1 MNNYLLSVY
10 DKTEYNAG
18 PKAKRDISKI
28 LSEKL
33 NFKNIEFYFSL
44 NNTISSKINKIK
56 YLNWDIPRKLKN
68 KKIDNIFIQYPIYST
83 VVTEKILSLLDSHVK
98 VYYIIHD
105 LESLRLFKND
115 ANYLVEEINRLNK
128 ADGLVSH
135 NSTMT
140 KWLRENGVK
149 TKISNLEIFDYL
161 TENVAPESNSYEK
174 TLCYAGN
181 LQKSDFLIN
190 KFYPIDVYGPN
201 PKKKYPNTVSYKG
214 VFTPEELP
222 KHLKENFGLIWDGN
236 RIDECNGVYGEYMKY
251 NNPHKVSLYLSSGL
265 PVIIWEKA
273 ALAEFVSKHQAGIVV
288 ESLAQLQDRLGSLTE
303 EEYLNLRHNAQL
315 VSEKLKK
322 GHYVVEAVSNLINN
336 K

>member
-115 ANYLVEEINRLNK
+115 ANYLVEEVNRLNE

-149 TKISNLEIFDYL
+149 TKISNLKIFDYL
-161 TENVAPESNSYEK
+161 TENVAPKSNSYEK

-273 ALAEFVSKHQAGIVV
+273 ALAEFVSKHQVGIVV
-288 ESLAQLQDRLGSLTE
+288 ESLAQLQNKLGSLTE
-303 EEYLNLRHNAQL
+303 EEYLNLRHNAQS

-322 GHYVVEAVSNLINN
+322 GHYILKAVSNLINN

>member
-115 ANYLVEEINRLNK
+115 ANYLVEEINRLNE

-161 TENVAPESNSYEK
+161 TENVAPKSSSYEK

-273 ALAEFVSKHQAGIVV
+273 ALAGFVSKHQAGIVV

>member
-181 LQKSDFLIN
+181 LQKSDFLVN

-214 VFTPEELP
+214 VFAPEELS

-273 ALAEFVSKHQAGIVV
+273 ALAGFVSKHQAGIVV
-288 ESLAQLQDRLGSLTE
+288 ESLAQLQDKLGSLTE

>member
-181 LQKSDFLIN
+181 LQKSDFLVN
-190 KFYPIDVYGPN
+190 EFYPIDVYGPN
-201 PKKKYPNTVSYKG
+201 PKKEYPNTVSYKG
-214 VFTPEELP
+214 VFAPEELP
-222 KHLKENFGLIWDGN
+222 KHLKESFGLIWDGN

-273 ALAEFVSKHQAGIVV
+273 ALAGFVSKHQAGIVV
-288 ESLAQLQDRLGSLTE
+288 ESLAQLQDKLGSLTE
-303 EEYLNLRHNAQL
+303 EEYLNLRYNAQL

>member
-161 TENVAPESNSYEK
+161 TENVAPKSNSYEK

-190 KFYPIDVYGPN
+190 RFYPIDVYGPN

-273 ALAEFVSKHQAGIVV
+273 ALAGFVSKHQAGIVV

>member
-135 NSTMT
+135 NSAMT

-161 TENVAPESNSYEK
+161 TENVAPKSNSYEK

-190 KFYPIDVYGPN
+190 RFYPIDVYGPN

-273 ALAEFVSKHQAGIVV
+273 ALAGFVSKHQAGIVV

-322 GHYVVEAVSNLINN
+322 GHYVVEAVSNLMNN

>member
-18 PKAKRDISKI
+18 PKAKRDISRI

-56 YLNWDIPRKLKN
+56 YLNWDIPKKLKN

-128 ADGLVSH
+128 ADGLISH

-181 LQKSDFLIN
+181 LQKSDFLVN
-190 KFYPIDVYGPN
+190 EFYPIDVYGPN
-201 PKKKYPNTVSYKG
+201 PKKEYPNTVSYKG
-214 VFTPEELP
+214 VFAPEELP
-222 KHLKENFGLIWDGN
+222 KHLKESFGLIWDGN

-265 PVIIWEKA
+265 PVIIWEEA

-303 EEYLNLRHNAQL
+303 EEYLNLRHNARL
-315 VSEKLKK
+315 ISEKLKIGYYIVK
-322 GHYVVEAVSNLINN
+322 AVSNLIDN

>member
-115 ANYLVEEINRLNK
+115 ANYLVEEINRLNE

-161 TENVAPESNSYEK
+161 TENVAPKSSSYEK

-315 VSEKLKK
+315 VSEKLRK

>member
-10 DKTEYNAG
+10 DKTEYDAG

-115 ANYLVEEINRLNK
+115 ASYLVEEINRLNK

-181 LQKSDFLIN
+181 LQKSDFLVN
-190 KFYPIDVYGPN
+190 EFYPIDVYGPN

-214 VFTPEELP
+214 VFAPEELP

-236 RIDECNGVYGEYMKY
+236 R
-251 NNPHKVSLYLSSGL
+251 
-265 PVIIWEKA
+265 
-273 ALAEFVSKHQAGIVV
+273 
-288 ESLAQLQDRLGSLTE
+288 
-303 EEYLNLRHNAQL
+303 
-315 VSEKLKK
+315 
-322 GHYVVEAVSNLINN
+322 
-336 K
+336 

>member
-181 LQKSDFLIN
+181 LQKSDFLVN
-190 KFYPIDVYGPN
+190 EFYPIDVYGPN
-201 PKKKYPNTVSYKG
+201 PKKEYPNTVSYKG
-214 VFTPEELP
+214 VFVPEELP
-222 KHLKENFGLIWDGN
+222 KHLKESFGLIWDGN

-273 ALAEFVSKHQAGIVV
+273 ALAGFVSKHQAGIVV
-288 ESLAQLQDRLGSLTE
+288 ESLAQLQDKLGSLTE
-303 EEYLNLRHNAQL
+303 EEYLNLRYNAQL

>member
-1 MNNYLLSVY
+1 LSVY

-83 VVTEKILSLLDSHVK
+83 VVTEKILPLLDSHVK

-135 NSTMT
+135 NSAMT

-161 TENVAPESNSYEK
+161 TENVAPKSNSYEK
-174 TLCYAGN
+174 TLCYSIN

-190 KFYPIDVYGPN
+190 RFYPIYVYVPN
-201 PKKKYPNTVSYKG
+201 PKKKYPNTLNYKG

-273 ALAEFVSKHQAGIVV
+273 ALAGFVSKHQAGIVV

-322 GHYVVEAVSNLINN
+322 GHYVLEAVSNLMNN

>member
-181 LQKSDFLIN
+181 LQKSDFLVN
-190 KFYPIDVYGPN
+190 EFYPIDVYGPN
-201 PKKKYPNTVSYKG
+201 PKKEYPNTVSYKG
-214 VFTPEELP
+214 VFAPEELP
-222 KHLKENFGLIWDGN
+222 KHLKESFGLIWDGN

-265 PVIIWEKA
+265 PVVIWEKA
-273 ALAEFVSKHQAGIVV
+273 ALADFISKHQAGIVV
-288 ESLAQLQDRLGSLTE
+288 ESLSQLQNKLGSLTE

-315 VSEKLKK
+315 VSEKLKN
-322 GHYVVEAVSNLINN
+322 GHYIVKAVLNLIDN

>member
-10 DKTEYNAG
+10 DKTEYDAG

-161 TENVAPESNSYEK
+161 TENVAPKSNSYEK

-273 ALAEFVSKHQAGIVV
+273 ALAGFVSKHQAGIVV

>member
-115 ANYLVEEINRLNK
+115 ANYLVEEINRLNE

-181 LQKSDFLIN
+181 LQKSDFLVN
-190 KFYPIDVYGPN
+190 EFYPIDVYGPN

>member
-33 NFKNIEFYFSL
+33 NFKNIEFNFIL
-44 NNTISSKINKIK
+44 NNTITSKINKIK

-115 ANYLVEEINRLNK
+115 ANYLVEEINRLNE

-161 TENVAPESNSYEK
+161 TENVAPKSSSYEK

>member
-18 PKAKRDISKI
+18 PKAKRDISRI

-33 NFKNIEFYFSL
+33 NFKNIEFYFNL
-44 NNTISSKINKIK
+44 DNTIFSKINKIK
-56 YLNWDIPRKLKN
+56 YLNLDIPRKLKS

-83 VVTEKILSLLDSHVK
+83 VIIKKILSSLDRDVK
-98 VYYIIHD
+98 VYYIVHD

-115 ANYLVEEINRLNK
+115 ENYLSEEINRLND
-128 ADGLVSH
+128 ADGIISH
-135 NSTMT
+135 NSIMT
-140 KWLRENGVK
+140 KWLKENGVK
-149 TKISNLEIFDYL
+149 TQISDLEIFDYL
-161 TENVAPESNSYEK
+161 TKNVAPESNSYEK

-181 LQKSDFLIN
+181 LQKSDFLVN
-190 KFYPIDVYGPN
+190 EFYPIDVYGPN
-201 PKKKYPNTVSYKG
+201 PKKEYPKTVSYKG

-273 ALAEFVSKHQAGIVV
+273 ALAGFVSKHQAGIVV
-288 ESLAQLQDRLGSLTE
+288 ESLAQLQDKLGSLTE
-303 EEYLNLRHNAQL
+303 EEYLNLRYNAQL

>member
-18 PKAKRDISKI
+18 PKAKRDISRI

-56 YLNWDIPRKLKN
+56 YLNWDIPKKLKN

-161 TENVAPESNSYEK
+161 TENVAPKSNSYEK

-181 LQKSDFLIN
+181 LQKSDFLVN

-201 PKKKYPNTVSYKG
+201 PKKEYPNTVSYKG

-222 KHLKENFGLIWDGN
+222 KHLKESFGLIWDGN

-265 PVIIWEKA
+265 PVIIWEEA

-303 EEYLNLRHNAQL
+303 EEYLNLRHNARL
-315 VSEKLKK
+315 ISEKLKIGYYIVK
-322 GHYVVEAVSNLINN
+322 AVSNLIDN

>member
-18 PKAKRDISKI
+18 PKAKRDISRI

-44 NNTISSKINKIK
+44 NNTISSKVSKIK

-68 KKIDNIFIQYPIYST
+68 TKIDNIFIQYPIYSA
-83 VVTEKILSLLDSHVK
+83 VVNEKILSLLDSHVK
-98 VYYIIHD
+98 IYYIIHD

-115 ANYLVEEINRLNK
+115 ATYLVEEINRLNE
-128 ADGLVSH
+128 ADGIISH
-135 NSTMT
+135 NSRMT
-140 KWLRENGVK
+140 TWLRENGVK
-149 TKISNLEIFDYL
+149 TPISDLEIFDYL

-181 LQKSDFLIN
+181 LQKSDFLVN
-190 KFYPIDVYGPN
+190 EFYPIDVYGPN
-201 PKKKYPNTVSYKG
+201 PKKEYPNTVSYKG

-222 KHLKENFGLIWDGN
+222 KHLKESFGLIWDGN

-265 PVIIWEKA
+265 PVVIWEKA
-273 ALAEFVSKHQAGIVV
+273 ALADFISKHQAGIVV
-288 ESLAQLQDRLGSLTE
+288 ESLSQLQNKLGSLTE

-315 VSEKLKK
+315 VSEKLKN
-322 GHYVVEAVSNLINN
+322 GHYIVKAVSNLIDN

>member
-1 MNNYLLSVY
+1 M
-10 DKTEYNAG
+10 
-18 PKAKRDISKI
+18 
-28 LSEKL
+28 
-33 NFKNIEFYFSL
+33 
-44 NNTISSKINKIK
+44 
-56 YLNWDIPRKLKN
+56 
-68 KKIDNIFIQYPIYST
+68 
-83 VVTEKILSLLDSHVK
+83 LDSHVK

-115 ANYLVEEINRLNK
+115 ANYLVEEISRLNK

-135 NSTMT
+135 NSIMT

-161 TENVAPESNSYEK
+161 TENVAPKSNSYEK

-322 GHYVVEAVSNLINN
+322 GYYIVKAVSNLIDN

>member
-181 LQKSDFLIN
+181 LQKSDFLVN

>member
-33 NFKNIEFYFSL
+33 NFKNMEFYFSL
-44 NNTISSKINKIK
+44 NNTIFSKINKIK
-56 YLNWDIPRKLKN
+56 YLNWDIPRKLKDR
-68 KKIDNIFIQYPIYST
+68 KIDNIFIQYPIYST

-98 VYYIIHD
+98 IYYIIHD
-105 LESLRLFKND
+105 LESLRLFKDD
-115 ANYLVEEINRLNK
+115 ANYLAEEIDRLND
-128 ADGLVSH
+128 ADGIISH

-149 TKISNLEIFDYL
+149 TQISDLEIFDYL
-161 TENVAPESNSYEK
+161 TENVAPALNSYEK

-181 LQKSDFLIN
+181 LQKSDFLAN
-190 KFYPIDVYGPN
+190 EFYPIDVYGPN

-265 PVIIWEKA
+265 PVIIWKKA
-273 ALAEFVSKHQAGIVV
+273 ALAEFISKHQVGVVV
-288 ESLAQLQDRLGSLTE
+288 ESLTQLQDKLGSLTE
-303 EEYLNLRHNAQL
+303 EEYLNLRYNARL
-315 VSEKLKK
+315 VSEKLKTGYYIVK
-322 GHYVVEAVSNLINN
+322 AVSNLIDN

>member
-83 VVTEKILSLLDSHVK
+83 VVTEKILSLLGSHVK

-161 TENVAPESNSYEK
+161 TENVAPKSNSYEK

-201 PKKKYPNTVSYKG
+201 PKKEYPNTVSYKG

-273 ALAEFVSKHQAGIVV
+273 ALAGFVSKHQAGIVV
-288 ESLAQLQDRLGSLTE
+288 ESLVQLQDRLGSLTE

-315 VSEKLKK
+315 VSEKLRK